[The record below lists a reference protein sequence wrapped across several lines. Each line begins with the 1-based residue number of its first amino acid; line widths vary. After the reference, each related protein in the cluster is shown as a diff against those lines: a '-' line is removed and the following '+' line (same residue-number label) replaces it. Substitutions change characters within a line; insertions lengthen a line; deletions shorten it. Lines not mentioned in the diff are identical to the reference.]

1 MRRCDSATTTSAM
14 SSCTGW
20 TCSIDTL
27 QLEMARRLA
36 GEPELFAAAA
46 EQYLP
51 VVDAVED
58 AAERQQVVGLLRRA
72 ADQARVPG
80 NYALVNTLLV
90 AALRLIEP
98 GQTDLLVDVLTD
110 RHAAL
115 YSIGSLEEAD
125 EEYRSIVRLSPT
137 ALQRADATSVQVH
150 SLTHRNRLA
159 EALRLGLDSLLEL
172 GIIVPPADRLPAELE
187 RQFDFLYRWLDQTTA
202 VDDRTRPDLTDPTLL
217 AATRL
222 SLAVLPV
229 TYFVADLPMYAWL
242 SLDALRI
249 WLDHGPG
256 RTLVG
261 PACHTAHAVA
271 ELRGDRAAAY
281 EALQRIVALGEARGY
296 EPEVARAR
304 FMAAV
309 HSW

>member
-1 MRRCDSATTTSAM
+1 M
-14 SSCTGW
+14 
-20 TCSIDTL
+20 
-27 QLEMARRLA
+27 
-36 GEPELFAAAA
+36 
-46 EQYLP
+46 
-51 VVDAVED
+51 
-58 AAERQQVVGLLRRA
+58 
-72 ADQARVPG
+72 
-80 NYALVNTLLV
+80 
-90 AALRLIEP
+90 
-98 GQTDLLVDVLTD
+98 LTD

-281 EALQRIVALGEARGY
+281 ERSP
-296 EPEVARAR
+296 PERSTCSASCPRR
-304 FMAAV
+304 RR
-309 HSW
+309 